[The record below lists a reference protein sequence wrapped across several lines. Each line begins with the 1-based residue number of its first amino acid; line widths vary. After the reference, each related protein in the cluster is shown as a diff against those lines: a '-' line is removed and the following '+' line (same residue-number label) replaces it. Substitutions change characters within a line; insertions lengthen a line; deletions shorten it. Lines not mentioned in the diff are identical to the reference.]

1 MSNVC
6 GRATAMTVLT
16 PIRPGLVRLT
26 KLGFFLPRKIP
37 WMTKALRQLSFIHFA
52 RWSVIDR
59 IPQNG
64 PPQRP
69 EHPRYSYLYFE
80 SNFNGTW
87 DDYIDAFSY
96 IMPVRMRLIWGT
108 SFGFPGAKPVG
119 RFKAY
124 ITHNEFEAD
133 HFYGAYPE
141 HTATMVQTALRLND
155 RFEAF
160 STRVAGL
167 GPAEFAREW
176 RAFVQASEAE
186 L

>member
-1 MSNVC
+1 MSNTC

-37 WMTKALRQLSFIHFA
+37 WMTKALRKLSFIHFA
-52 RWSVIDR
+52 RWSFIDA
-59 IPQNG
+59 IPDNG
-64 PPQRP
+64 LPQRP
-69 EHPRYSYLYFE
+69 ERPRYSYLYFE

-141 HTATMVQTALRLND
+141 HTASMVLASLSVND
-155 RFEAF
+155 KFEAF
-160 STRVAGL
+160 KDEKANL
-167 GPAEFAREW
+167 APAEFAAAW
-176 RAFVQASEAE
+176 RQFVQAAQTE

>member
-16 PIRPGLVRLT
+16 PIRPVRLPLN
-26 KLGFFLPRKIP
+26 KVGFILPRKVP
-37 WMTKALRQLSFIHFA
+37 WMTEALRKLSFIHFA
-52 RWSVIDR
+52 RWSIIER

-64 PPQRP
+64 LPQRP
-69 EHPRYSYLYFE
+69 EHPRYPYLYFE

-96 IMPVRMRLIWGT
+96 IMPVRMWLIWGT
-108 SFGFPGAKPVG
+108 SYGFPKAKPVQ
-119 RFKAY
+119 RFKEY

-133 HFYGAYPE
+133 HFYSAYPE
-141 HTATMVQTALRLND
+141 HTATMVLVALRLND
-155 RFEAF
+155 KFEAF
-160 STRVAGL
+160 RTANAGL
-167 GPAEFAREW
+167 GPAQFAAAW
-176 RAFVQASEAE
+176 RQFVQGAQTE

>member
-1 MSNVC
+1 MGNVC
-6 GRATAMTVLT
+6 GRASAITVLT
-16 PIRPGLVRLT
+16 PVRPGFVRLT
-26 KLGFFLPRKIP
+26 KLGYVLPRKVP
-37 WMTKALRQLSFIHFA
+37 WMTEALRKLSFIHFA
-52 RWSVIDR
+52 RWSFIDR
-59 IPQNG
+59 VPYNG

-69 EHPRYSYLYFE
+69 EHPHYCYLYFE

-119 RFKAY
+119 RFKRY
-124 ITHNEFEAD
+124 ITHNEIEAD
-133 HFYGAYPE
+133 HFYSAYPE
-141 HTATMVQTALRLND
+141 ATATVALAALRLGD

-160 STRVAGL
+160 KAQAADM
-167 GPAEFAREW
+167 GPAELGRAWREFLV
-176 RAFVQASEAE
+176 RSQGD

>member
-16 PIRPGLVRLT
+16 PVRPGFVSLT
-26 KLGFFLPRKIP
+26 KLGYILPRKVP
-37 WMTKALRQLSFIHFA
+37 WMTEALRKLSFIHFA
-52 RWSVIDR
+52 RWSFIDE
-59 IPQNG
+59 IPDNG
-64 PPQRP
+64 LPQRS
-69 EHPRYSYLYFE
+69 ERPRYSYLYFE

-108 SFGFPGAKPVG
+108 SFGFPGAKPVQ
-119 RFKAY
+119 RFKDY

-141 HTATMVQTALRLND
+141 HTATMVLDALAVAD

-160 STRVAGL
+160 TAEAASM
-167 GPAEFAREW
+167 GPHEFATAW
-176 RAFVQASEAE
+176 RRFVQSAQKE